1 VSPNEN
7 AQVSILESGMPLS
20 ALAMVIVAALLHA
33 FWNIVAKK
41 TGGNKH
47 FVLMGGLL
55 LALFWAPA
63 GLWLGWQEVPHWG
76 WVEWTFISVSGFTH
90 LVYFK
95 VLLKGYRVSDL
106 TVVYPVA
113 RGTGPLISSLL
124 AVAVLGE
131 TLTLHSAIGVLCVCG
146 GVFIV
151 AGGPALLRAAHDPDQ
166 RARVH
171 AGLIWGAA
179 TGVLIAGYTVL
190 DGYAVKR
197 LLIGPILV
205 DYFGNLVRLPF
216 MLPAALRDPQGFA
229 DAWRRYRWH
238 AVILG
243 LVSPLAYILVLYA
256 VKLAPLSHVAPARE
270 VSMLFAALIGGK
282 LLGERDRGQR
292 MLGAVLMAGGVALL
306 AL

>member
-1 VSPNEN
+1 
-7 AQVSILESGMPLS
+7 MPVS

-41 TGGNKH
+41 TGGNRH

-63 GLWLGWQEVPHWG
+63 GLWLGWQEVPRWG
-76 WVEWTFISVSGFTH
+76 WLQWSFVALSGFTH
-90 LVYFK
+90 LAYFK

-131 TLTLHSAIGVLCVCG
+131 ALTLHSAIGVLCVCG
-146 GVFIV
+146 GVFII
-151 AGGPALLRAAHDPDQ
+151 AGGPALLRAAHDPAQ

-171 AGLIWGAA
+171 AGLRWGAA
-179 TGVLIAGYTVL
+179 TGLTIAVYTVL
-190 DGYAVKR
+190 DGYSVKK
-197 LLIGPILV
+197 LLIVPILV

-216 MLPAALRDPQGFA
+216 MLPTLLRDPGGFA
-229 DAWRRYRWH
+229 DAWRRYKWH
-238 AVILG
+238 AVVLA

-256 VKLAPLSHVAPARE
+256 VQLAPVSHVAPARE
-270 VSMLFAALIGGK
+270 ISMLFAALIGGR
-282 LLGERDRGQR
+282 LLGEGDRGQR
-292 MLGAVLMAGGVALL
+292 MLGAVLMAAGVALL
-306 AL
+306 

>member
-1 VSPNEN
+1 
-7 AQVSILESGMPLS
+7 MPVS

-41 TGGNKH
+41 TGGNRH

-55 LALFWAPA
+55 LALLWAPA
-63 GLWLGWQEVPHWG
+63 GLWLGWRDVPQWG
-76 WVEWTFISVSGFTH
+76 WPQWTLVALSGFTH
-90 LVYFK
+90 LAYFT
-95 VLLKGYRVSDL
+95 VLLKGYRLSDL

-131 TLTLHSAIGVLCVCG
+131 ALTLHGAVGVLCVCG
-146 GVFIV
+146 GVFII
-151 AGGPALLRAAHDPDQ
+151 AGGPALLRAAHDPAQ

-171 AGLIWGAA
+171 AGLRWGAA
-179 TGVLIAGYTVL
+179 TGVLIAVYTVL
-190 DGYAVKR
+190 DGYSVKK

-216 MLPAALRDPQGFA
+216 MLPTLLRDPAGFA
-229 DAWRRYRWH
+229 DAWRRYKWH
-238 AVILG
+238 AVVLG

-256 VKLAPLSHVAPARE
+256 VRLAPVSHVAPARE
-270 VSMLFAALIGGK
+270 ISMLFAALVGGK
-282 LLGERDRGQR
+282 LLGEGDRGQR

>member
-1 VSPNEN
+1 
-7 AQVSILESGMPLS
+7 MPLS

-33 FWNIVAKK
+33 SWNIVAKK
-41 TGGNKH
+41 TGGNRH

-63 GLWLGWQEVPHWG
+63 GLWLGWTEVPRWG
-76 WVEWTFISVSGFTH
+76 WTQWTFIGLSGFTH
-90 LVYFK
+90 LAYFK

-113 RGTGPLISSLL
+113 RGTGPLISSVL
-124 AVAVLGE
+124 AVAAMGE
-131 TLTLHSAIGVLCVCG
+131 ALTLHGAAGVLFVCG

-151 AGGPALLRAAHDPDQ
+151 AGGPALLRAAHDPAQ

-171 AGLIWGAA
+171 AGLRWGAA
-179 TGVLIAGYTVL
+179 TGVLIAIYTVL

-216 MLPAALRDPQGFA
+216 MLPTLMRDPQGFV
-229 DAWRRYRWH
+229 DAWRRYKWH
-238 AVILG
+238 AVVLG
-243 LVSPLAYILVLYA
+243 LISPLAYILVLYA
-256 VKLAPLSHVAPARE
+256 VKIAPVSHVAPARE

-292 MLGAVLMAGGVALL
+292 VLGALLMAGGVVLL

>member
-1 VSPNEN
+1 
-7 AQVSILESGMPLS
+7 MPLS

-33 FWNIVAKK
+33 FWNVVAKK

-63 GLWLGWQEVPHWG
+63 GLWLGWTEVPRWG
-76 WVEWTFISVSGFTH
+76 WTQWTFVALSGFTH
-90 LVYFK
+90 LAYFK

-113 RGTGPLISSLL
+113 RGTGPLISSVA
-124 AVAVLGE
+124 AVAVMGE
-131 TLTLHSAIGVLCVCG
+131 TMTLHGALGVLCVCG

-151 AGGPALLRAAHDPDQ
+151 AGGPALLRVAHDPAQ
-166 RARVH
+166 RARVN
-171 AGLIWGAA
+171 AGLFWGAA
-179 TGVLIAGYTVL
+179 TGVLIAVYTVL
-190 DGYAVKR
+190 DSYSVKR
-197 LLIGPILV
+197 LLIGPILI

-216 MLPAALRDPQGFA
+216 MLPALLRDPAGFA
-229 DAWRRYRWH
+229 DAWRRYKWH
-238 AVILG
+238 AVVLG

-256 VKLAPLSHVAPARE
+256 VRLAPVSHVAPARE
-270 VSMLFAALIGGK
+270 ISMLFAALVGGK
-282 LLGERDRGQR
+282 LLGEADRGQR

>member
-1 VSPNEN
+1 
-7 AQVSILESGMPLS
+7 
-20 ALAMVIVAALLHA
+20 MVIVAALLHA

-63 GLWLGWQEVPHWG
+63 GVWLGWQEVPRWG
-76 WVEWTFISVSGFTH
+76 WLEWSFISLSGLTH
-90 LVYFK
+90 LAYFK

-113 RGTGPLISSLL
+113 RGTGPLISSML
-124 AVAVLGE
+124 AVAVMGE
-131 TLTLHSAIGVLCVCG
+131 TLGWHGALGVLCVCG
-146 GVFIV
+146 GVFII
-151 AGGPALLRAAHDPDQ
+151 AGGPALLRAAHDPAQ

-171 AGLIWGAA
+171 AGLFWGAA

-190 DGYAVKR
+190 DGYAVKK

-216 MLPAALRDPQGFA
+216 MLPEALRDPAGFR
-229 DAWRRYRWH
+229 DAWRRYTWH

-256 VKLAPLSHVAPARE
+256 IRLAPLSHVAPARE
-270 VSMLFAALIGGK
+270 VSMLFAALLGGK
-282 LLGERDRGQR
+282 LLGEADRGQR
-292 MLGAVLMAGGVALL
+292 MLGAALMAGGVALL
-306 AL
+306 AF

>member
-1 VSPNEN
+1 
-7 AQVSILESGMPLS
+7 
-20 ALAMVIVAALLHA
+20 
-33 FWNIVAKK
+33 
-41 TGGNKH
+41 
-47 FVLMGGLL
+47 
-55 LALFWAPA
+55 
-63 GLWLGWQEVPHWG
+63 
-76 WVEWTFISVSGFTH
+76 
-90 LVYFK
+90 

-113 RGTGPLISSLL
+113 RGTGPLISSVL
-124 AVAVLGE
+124 AVALMGE
-131 TLTLHSAIGVLCVCG
+131 ALTLHGAIGVLCVCG

-151 AGGPALLRAAHDPDQ
+151 AGGPALLRAAHDPAQ

-171 AGLIWGAA
+171 AGLAWGAA

-216 MLPAALRDPQGFA
+216 MLPTALRDPRGFA
-229 DAWRRYRWH
+229 EAWRRYRWH

-256 VKLAPLSHVAPARE
+256 VKVAPLSHVAPARE
-270 VSMLFAALIGGK
+270 VSMLFAALIGGR
-282 LLGERDRGQR
+282 LLGEGDRGQR
-292 MLGAVLMAGGVALL
+292 MLGAALMAGGVALL
-306 AL
+306 AF

>member
-1 VSPNEN
+1 
-7 AQVSILESGMPLS
+7 MPVP

-41 TGGNKH
+41 TGGNRH

-63 GLWLGWQEVPHWG
+63 GLWLGWREVPAWG
-76 WVEWTFISVSGFTH
+76 WLQWTLVAASGLMH
-90 LVYFK
+90 LAYFK
-95 VLLKGYRVSDL
+95 VLLMGYRVSDL

-131 TLTLHSAIGVLCVCG
+131 ALTLHAAIGVLCVCG
-146 GVFIV
+146 GVFII
-151 AGGPALLRAAHDPDQ
+151 AGGPALLRAAHDPAQ

-171 AGLIWGAA
+171 AGLRWGAA
-179 TGVLIAGYTVL
+179 TGVLIAAYTVL
-190 DGYAVKR
+190 DGYSVKK

-216 MLPAALRDPQGFA
+216 MLPALLRDPPGFA
-229 DAWRRYRWH
+229 DAWRRYKWH
-238 AVILG
+238 AVVLA

-256 VKLAPLSHVAPARE
+256 VRLAPVSRVAPARE
-270 VSMLFAALIGGK
+270 ISMLFAALIGGR
-282 LLGERDRGQR
+282 LLGEGDRGQR
-292 MLGAVLMAGGVALL
+292 ALGALLMGAGVALL
-306 AL
+306 AV